1 MSAFTS
7 LAMALIDTHRWIW
20 RIMFAVFLAL
30 EQLIAGLCMLNM
42 SFWYSTYVVYGHA
55 SGLANAANLGIISAG
70 IGVAVFA
77 VIFVGLLV
85 IVPKTSALN
94 VLTRSWASF
103 IMFYAIE
110 VLAILV
116 VLFGGFMTCLLYT
129 SPSSRD

>member
-1 MSAFTS
+1 
-7 LAMALIDTHRWIW
+7 
-20 RIMFAVFLAL
+20 
-30 EQLIAGLCMLNM
+30 
-42 SFWYSTYVVYGHA
+42 
-55 SGLANAANLGIISAG
+55 LANAANLGIISAG

-110 VLAILV
+110 VLAILAV
-116 VLFGGFMTCLLYT
+116 IFGGFLTAM
-129 SPSSRD
+129 